1 MNALVSI
8 VVPIY
13 NVKKY
18 LEKCI
23 DSLRRQS
30 YKNIEILLI
39 DDGSTD
45 GSSKIVDKYARLD
58 SRVIAIHKPNG
69 GLSDARNVGI
79 DNHKGKYIF
88 FIDSDDYIHQDTIQI
103 LMDVAIKTNADIV
116 ECGVKYVD
124 DDSQLKWET
133 NSVAFDLKPYNHDE
147 AVKRILSYEFKIMA
161 WNKLYKSELF
171 SDIRF
176 PVGKIHEDE
185 FTTPYLVDKCKIYVT
200 INNELY
206 AYVQRNN
213 SIMNNKFNYS
223 RLDCIEAHEKR
234 INYFNKKYN
243 YIYDNEMNYRYFI
256 SLVNLK
262 VLMGNEYKNSIVCEK
277 LKEEFVLLVKTD
289 SKIGIKIK
297 GLMYYFFSKQ
307 MINRLIKR

>member
-103 LMDVAIKTNADIV
+103 LMDVAIKTN
-116 ECGVKYVD
+116 GNVK
-124 DDSQLKWET
+124 L
-133 NSVAFDLKPYNHDE
+133 
-147 AVKRILSYEFKIMA
+147 
-161 WNKLYKSELF
+161 
-171 SDIRF
+171 
-176 PVGKIHEDE
+176 
-185 FTTPYLVDKCKIYVT
+185 
-200 INNELY
+200 
-206 AYVQRNN
+206 
-213 SIMNNKFNYS
+213 
-223 RLDCIEAHEKR
+223 
-234 INYFNKKYN
+234 
-243 YIYDNEMNYRYFI
+243 
-256 SLVNLK
+256 SLV
-262 VLMGNEYKNSIVCEK
+262 S
-277 LKEEFVLLVKTD
+277 
-289 SKIGIKIK
+289 
-297 GLMYYFFSKQ
+297 
-307 MINRLIKR
+307 